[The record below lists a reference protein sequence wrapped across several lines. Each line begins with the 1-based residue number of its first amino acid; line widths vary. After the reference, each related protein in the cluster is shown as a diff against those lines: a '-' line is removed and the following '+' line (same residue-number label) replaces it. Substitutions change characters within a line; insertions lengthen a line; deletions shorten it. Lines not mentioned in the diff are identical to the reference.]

1 MMDQIKQRLK
11 PLLDRIDALALRE
24 RGLLFVG
31 VLAILYFVAANLV
44 FVPMN
49 AEKTR
54 LETQLK
60 SKHNE
65 IQALEAQIT
74 ALATGD
80 TQGAGSGK
88 KEKLTALQERLRVLD
103 ETLGK
108 VTSGLV
114 SPKEMTR
121 LVEQVLLK
129 SKRLEIVKLESLP
142 PAPLVG
148 DGGGKGGNPPA
159 ASEPAAAAG
168 MVYKHGMR
176 IELKGSYLDILS
188 YLRALEGLP
197 WKVFW
202 GQATLQTEKYPVSHI
217 TLLIYTLST
226 REGWIAL

>member
-1 MMDQIKQRLK
+1 MMDQLKQQFKQLM
-11 PLLDRIDALALRE
+11 DRIDALALRE

-31 VLAILYFVAANLV
+31 LLAILYFVAANLV

-80 TQGAGSGK
+80 TPGAGSGK

-148 DGGGKGGNPPA
+148 EGGGQVGTPP
-159 ASEPAAAAG
+159 AG

-176 IELKGSYLDILS
+176 IELKGSYLDILN

>member
-1 MMDQIKQRLK
+1 MMDQLKQQFKQLM
-11 PLLDRIDALALRE
+11 DRIDALALRE

-31 VLAILYFVAANLV
+31 LLAILYVVAANLI

-49 AEKTR
+49 AEKIR

-60 SKHNE
+60 GKHNE

-74 ALATGD
+74 AMATGNA
-80 TQGAGSGK
+80 QGAGSEK

-148 DGGGKGGNPPA
+148 EGGGQTGTSPAGGPA
-159 ASEPAAAAG
+159 PAAG

-202 GQATLQTEKYPVSHI
+202 GQASLKTEKYPVSHI

>member
-65 IQALEAQIT
+65 IRALEAQIT
-74 ALATGD
+74 AMATGD
-80 TQGAGSGK
+80 TPGAGSEK

-148 DGGGKGGNPPA
+148 AGQGGNSPA
-159 ASEPAAAAG
+159 ASEPAAG

>member
-1 MMDQIKQRLK
+1 MMDQFKQRLK
-11 PLLDRIDALALRE
+11 QLMDRIDALALRE

-31 VLAILYFVAANLV
+31 LLAILYVVAANLV

-54 LETQLK
+54 LEAQLK
-60 SKHNE
+60 GKHNE
-65 IQALEAQIT
+65 IQALESQIT

-80 TQGAGSGK
+80 TPGAGSEK

-148 DGGGKGGNPPA
+148 EGGGQTGTSP
-159 ASEPAAAAG
+159 AG

-176 IELKGSYLDILS
+176 IELKGSYLDILN

>member
-1 MMDQIKQRLK
+1 MNQIKQRLK

-31 VLAILYFVAANLV
+31 LLAILYVVAANLV

-49 AEKTR
+49 VEKTR
-54 LETQLK
+54 LEAQLK
-60 SKHNE
+60 GKHNE
-65 IQALEAQIT
+65 IQALESQIT

-80 TQGAGSGK
+80 TPGAGSEK
-88 KEKLTALQERLRVLD
+88 KDKLTALQERLRVLD

-148 DGGGKGGNPPA
+148 DGKGGNPPA

-176 IELKGSYLDILS
+176 IELKGSYLDILG
-188 YLRALEGLP
+188 YLHALEALP